1 MSQPVESVE
10 RLEGSAP
17 PEEAPLVS
25 VRDLWKSF
33 PVSTGLFEKSAMAVA
48 VGGVSFDVPAGKT
61 LALVGESGSGKTTTA
76 RLLLR
81 LLTPDRGSMQ
91 FDGVDWLALPG
102 RELNRLRRQIGVVFQ
117 DPVTSLDPR
126 MTVEQIVAE
135 PLEIHRI
142 GNARERK
149 ERVRELLNQVGLPSS
164 ALAKTPREFSGGQR
178 QRIGIARALATEPKF
193 IVLDEPVSALDV
205 SVRAQI
211 LNLLLDLQQSTPSH
225 PAYLFIGHDLA
236 VVRRI
241 ADRTAVMHRG
251 QIVEEGPTE
260 ALFQAPRHPYTS
272 LLLSAQPR
280 WAPR

>member
-1 MSQPVESVE
+1 VA
-10 RLEGSAP
+10 G
-17 PEEAPLVS
+17 EAPLVS

-33 PVSTGLFEKSAMAVA
+33 PVSTGVFERSASAVA
-48 VGGVSFDVPAGKT
+48 VAGVSFDVPAGKT

-76 RLLLR
+76 RLILR
-81 LLTPDRGSMQ
+81 LLSPDRGSMR
-91 FDGVDWLALPG
+91 FDGIDWLSLSG
-102 RELNRLRRQIGVVFQ
+102 RELNRRRREIGVVFQ
-117 DPVTSLDPR
+117 DPATSLDPR
-126 MTVEQIVAE
+126 MTVEEIVGE
-135 PLEIHRI
+135 PLAIHRI
-142 GNARERK
+142 GRASERR
-149 ERVRELLNQVGLPSS
+149 ERVRELLNQVGLPPS

-211 LNLLLDLQQSTPSH
+211 LNLLLDLQQATPSH

-241 ADRTAVMHRG
+241 ADRTAVMHKG

-260 ALFQAPRHPYTS
+260 ELFQAPQHPYTG

-280 WAPR
+280 WAPRELDSGS